1 MIINKHSKIILM
13 VAIVLTMNQ
22 KIYSAEQQEL
32 RQPDA
37 EITAPADSTNHTHS
51 ATNAVTY
58 SLIPDYG
65 KNINSMAVAELN
77 RHLQVHGYYEFAPA
91 TYADIT
97 RQTQKHGMPID
108 VSFSRETQ
116 RATVTWNRQGLFCCF
131 HGREKIKIFETIP
144 IAAATELSIAQPTI
158 THSKR
163 PSATP
168 LVQPISAHQQAAYLS
183 VERSVFEKP
192 PVVVP
197 NQQILSIARQINR
210 SQPHKQAMSSTIDVN
225 IQRQQRMAMSVLQ
238 ARDMLYNNFAQF
250 TEISQNHYIALNQ
263 SNQII
268 MDLMQYGPAR
278 FETRM
283 DDHNALFLALIW
295 GQSEKHYKIT
305 YNGQR

>member
-1 MIINKHSKIILM
+1 M
-13 VAIVLTMNQ
+13 VGIVLTMNQ
-22 KIYSAEQQEL
+22 KIYSAEQ
-32 RQPDA
+32 D
-37 EITAPADSTNHTHS
+37 EITAPADSTNQTRS
-51 ATNAVTY
+51 ATNAPTY

-97 RQTQKHGMPID
+97 RQTQKHGIPID

-116 RATVTWNRQGLFCCF
+116 RATVTWNKDGLFCCF

-144 IAAATELSIAQPTI
+144 IEAVKELNIAKPPI
-158 THSKR
+158 PRKP
-163 PSATP
+163 PSTP
-168 LVQPISAHQQAAYLS
+168 LVQPVSAHQQAAYLS
-183 VERSVFEKP
+183 LERSVFEKP

-197 NQQILSIARQINR
+197 NQQILPIARRINR

-225 IQRQQRMAMSVLQ
+225 TQRQHRMAMSVLQ

-283 DDHNALFLALIW
+283 DDYNTLFLALIW